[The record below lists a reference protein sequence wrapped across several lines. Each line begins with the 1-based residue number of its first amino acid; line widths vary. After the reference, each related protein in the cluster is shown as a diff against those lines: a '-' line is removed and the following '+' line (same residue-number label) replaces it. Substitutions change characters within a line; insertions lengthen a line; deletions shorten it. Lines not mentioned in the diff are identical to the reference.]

1 MTCGEI
7 WDITRNIIK
16 PEDLADKLLQ
26 TYWKANGHEG
36 DIKDLDAYPKAKER
50 LMHHLNLFVERTAH
64 APPEPVCGQTAGRCS
79 AGSGQ
84 GTRIRKTLHRQI
96 PICTIRR

>member
-7 WDITRNIIK
+7 WDITRTIIK

-26 TYWKANGHEG
+26 TYCKANGHEG

-50 LMHHLNLFVERTAH
+50 LMHHLNLFVVKQLAD
-64 APPEPVCGQTAGRCS
+64 AA
-79 AGSGQ
+79 Q
-84 GTRIRKTLHRQI
+84 GAVRGLEYGKH
-96 PICTIRR
+96 CTGKYQYVL

>member
-50 LMHHLNLFVERTAH
+50 L
-64 APPEPVCGQTAGRCS
+64 APPEPVCGQTAGRRS